1 MSPALRMALVLTLSM
16 LALAAGGC
24 RRTQPAPGHVPEQ
37 PALAPLDAGASLEE
51 RERAIVSRLQNGGA
65 LELPEIATEPG
76 QGFDY
81 QLVDKVAPRPP
92 LPTLRMGATTVNGRL
107 PAEVIQRIVRQNFG
121 RFRLCYENALREAP
135 DLAGSVVIDF
145 VIDPKGRVTSS
156 KVSTESTL
164 PDEGMRSCVARGMGN
179 LSFPQPE
186 GGVVKVTYPVT
197 FALGPAD

>member
-1 MSPALRMALVLTLSM
+1 MSSTVRAALAMAM
-16 LALAAGGC
+16 PILALTAFGC
-24 RRTQPAPGHVPEQ
+24 RRTPPSPGQPAEQ
-37 PALAPLDAGASLEE
+37 LALAPLDAGASLEE
-51 RERAIVSRLQNGGA
+51 RERAVVARLQNGGA
-65 LELPEIATEPG
+65 MQLPEIATEPG

-121 RFRLCYENALREAP
+121 RFRLCYENALRETP

-145 VIDPKGRVTSS
+145 VIDPQGRVTSS

-164 PDEGMRSCVARGMGN
+164 PDAGMRSCVARGMGN